1 MDLRMDH
8 ELKSSFVTGNIPPS
22 ASLEFQ
28 DYRDY
33 APGDDLHNLYWNVL
47 ARSDRE
53 VVTVPTRSALTS
65 AWKCCQCCQYPVPVA
80 NAQLETGNIGIGNI
94 FTLAT
99 FIPDGDSPHS
109 RAFTGLKL

>member
-33 APGDDLHNLYWNVL
+33 APGDDLRNLDWNVL

-53 VVTVPTRSALTS
+53 VVTVPTRAL
-65 AWKCCQCCQYPVPVA
+65 
-80 NAQLETGNIGIGNI
+80 
-94 FTLAT
+94 
-99 FIPDGDSPHS
+99 S
-109 RAFTGLKL
+109 RA